1 MDILRS
7 ISHNS
12 IGASPHRVVQAAI
25 YHHTK
30 VLCFIDDHMA
40 CFPHRIGFLDPF
52 IDICHRRK
60 VVHIKRC
67 IWYFDRNS
75 LLLLCTEK
83 ILIKSSHRTIPFS
96 VAKVSAVFFVQ
107 YFPLFF
113 CERDHFSRDHIF
125 IAGIQHFI
133 QHQDLAFHRKERI
146 VTQILPDHRRT
157 HQTHT
162 RFFHH
167 DRLLWNL
174 LIFVCLTVRFQF
186 FEPGS
191 TSFLFLPSFLRY
203 RMNAVYFSIPF
214 LIQKADKQLFHRHL
228 TNPVYIQLR
237 QNTGDIIQ
245 QNFIAPDN
253 IKIFRAEILFV
264 IIKNIGNTVHRH
276 CGLSGTRHTLD
287 NQISPGGATDQQIL
301 FFLNGCNDLSKYV
314 FFAFGKVFGQKFIIG
329 YHIRVKVVFQ
339 PVIFNLIRPFPFQID
354 RMRPLGKNGIRTGT
368 KTAFIINRSNRCT
381 PIQY

>member
-1 MDILRS
+1 MNILGS
-7 ISHNS
+7 IPHDRV
-12 IGASPHRVVQAAI
+12 GASPHTVVQAPI

-30 VLCFIDDHMA
+30 VLCLIDNHMA
-40 CFPHRIGFLDPF
+40 CLPHRIGFLDPF

-83 ILIKSSHRTIPFS
+83 VLIKSSHGTFPFS
-96 VAKVSAVFFVQ
+96 VTKISTVFFIQ
-107 YFPLFF
+107 YFPFFF
-113 CERDHFSRDHIF
+113 CERNYFSHDHIF

-133 QHQDLAFHRKERI
+133 QHLDLALHRKERI

-157 HQTHT
+157 HQPHA

-167 DRLLWNL
+167 NGFLRNL

-191 TSFLFLPSFLRY
+191 TSFLFLQSLLRY
-203 RMNAVYFSIPF
+203 RMNAVYFSIPI

-228 TNPVYIQLR
+228 ANPVYIQLR
-237 QNTGDIIQ
+237 QDTGDIIQ

-264 IIKNIGNTVHRH
+264 IIKNIGNPVHRH
-276 CGLSGTRHTLD
+276 CGLPGTRHTLN
-287 NQISPGGATDQQIL
+287 NQIGLRRSTNHQIL
-301 FFLNGCNDLSKYV
+301 FFLNGCNDLTKHC
-314 FFAFGKVFGQKFIIG
+314 FFAFGKVFGQKFIICH
-329 YHIRVKVVFQ
+329 HIRVKEVFQ
-339 PVIFNLIRPFPFQID
+339 PVIFNLIRPFSFQID
-354 RMRPLGKNGIRTGT
+354 RMRTLG
-368 KTAFIINRSNRCT
+368 
-381 PIQY
+381 